1 MLVVTEPDS
10 DVDEGP
16 PDFDA
21 EAFFAQMEENRVREA
36 AIAAERP
43 TAEIMGTILDYAAK
57 VLHAHLNLRRMEG
70 LIALNDEEAKEFDF
84 HPTAGSPADADLRWG
99 ASLTAFED
107 NPVRITLDLIQRLAA
122 STADHLEG
130 LAHLTSA
137 TTLIRAPISLA
148 RSALEA
154 AATAAHLV
162 DLDVTRDDRLR
173 RALNLRLAELGEA
186 RYEHADDDGDD
197 DEVAW
202 YEQEISAIT
211 AGASSVNM
219 KVKNADRR
227 SRGLP
232 SIHPKDSTQTMI
244 QAILEKD
251 LGSTAWRSMSAVAH
265 SREAMM
271 LIIIDALDPRSGDE
285 QWRARDLATN
295 CMPALMA
302 VNQLMPR
309 LGAYLGWDMND
320 AWDDEDNVLLNVWHA
335 GSGGH
340 DEAIKRKLFGDEA

>member
-1 MLVVTEPDS
+1 MTEAEH

-16 PDFDA
+16 SDFDA
-21 EAFFAQMEENRVREA
+21 EALFAQMEESRVREA

-43 TAEIMGTILDYAAK
+43 SAEIMGMMLDHAAK
-57 VLHAHLNLRRMEG
+57 VLNAHLSLRRIEA
-70 LIALNDEEAKEFDF
+70 LIALDDEEAKEFDF

-99 ASLTAFED
+99 ASLSAFEE
-107 NPVRITLDLIQRLAA
+107 NPIRITLDLIQRLAA

-137 TTLIRAPISLA
+137 TTLVRAPISLA

-154 AATAAHLV
+154 AATAAYLV
-162 DLDVTRDDRLR
+162 DLDVTREDRLR

-202 YEQEISAIT
+202 HEKEIAEIAVGV
-211 AGASSVNM
+211 AGLNM
-219 KVKNADRR
+219 KVKNAACR

-251 LGSTAWRSMSAVAH
+251 VGSTVWRSMSAVAH

-271 LIIIDALDPRSGDE
+271 LIIIDALDARSGNE
-285 QWRARDLATN
+285 QWRARDLASN

-302 VNQLMPR
+302 VDHLMPR

-320 AWDDEDNVLLNVWHA
+320 AWDDEDQILLNVWHA

-340 DEAIKRKLFGDEA
+340 DEAIRRKLFGDET